1 VQRDRGHYESYYFPG
16 KVGPLCLRD
25 FLGKLFQ
32 AVVVV
37 GIKAVSAFSIH
48 MAMMRISH
56 VCLGSDVYTLPEGY
70 LCILQLV

>member
-1 VQRDRGHYESYYFPG
+1 
-16 KVGPLCLRD
+16 
-25 FLGKLFQ
+25 
-32 AVVVV
+32 
-37 GIKAVSAFSIH
+37 